1 MPIGLP
7 RAVDTF
13 DGLVDQ
19 QWERFRANPVMAR
32 VALTASEVGDF
43 GVVWML
49 VAAVP
54 ALSGS
59 PRHGRALIRM
69 GAALAF
75 ESLIVN
81 QGLKRLFKRSR
92 PDRDALESSVAGNAD
107 RQATRQADRHAI
119 RHPSTSSFPSGHCT
133 SAVTAAVLLSE
144 TSPIPAPVLWAA
156 AGVVAS
162 SRVHVRMHH
171 ASDVIGG
178 VGVGLAVGTLIRR
191 FIRI

>member
-49 VAAVP
+49 FAAVP
-54 ALSGS
+54 ALGGS
-59 PRHGRALIRM
+59 PRHGRALIRL

-92 PDRDALESSVAGNAD
+92 PDRDALESSVARNAD
-107 RQATRQADRHAI
+107 RQANRHAI
-119 RHPSTSSFPSGHCT
+119 RRPSTSSFPSGHCT

-191 FIRI
+191 FVRI

>member
-7 RAVDTF
+7 QAVDTF

-19 QWERFRANPVMAR
+19 QWERFRANPVMQR

-49 VAAVP
+49 LAAVP
-54 ALSGS
+54 ALGGS

-92 PDRDALESSVAGNAD
+92 PDRDALESTVVAN
-107 RQATRQADRHAI
+107 RHAI

-191 FIRI
+191 FVRI